1 MTTAGI
7 SYGIAAVAY
16 GTFALWLVQRK
27 VAFKS
32 SRTLIFACAT
42 TVIWALAYGSSNNR
56 LPFGVFELLR
66 NAGWFIFLLAL
77 LNLAK
82 REGRRW
88 PAYIGAY
95 GVAVLLV
102 QLLLWLGWIPYS
114 VLLSVFVGAPAA
126 LMQMVV
132 AMLLLEQLYRNT
144 LPEQRWGIKFMCLGL
159 LGLFVFDFYMF
170 AEAVLFNAVDPALF
184 QARGLINALAVPL
197 IAWSVSRN
205 PSLVLRFSLSR
216 RALFHSASL
225 LAAGIYLLLMA
236 AAGYYIRYFGGDW
249 GSIFQTVFLF
259 GALVM
264 LLVVM
269 FSGTMRAY
277 MRVFLSKHFFA
288 YRYDYREE
296 WLRFTRSLSEGE
308 PGVHLREHTI
318 RAIATLVDC
327 PAGALW
333 LRGEKQDYQC
343 VAHWNMRAAT
353 GSEPADSLFC
363 LFLEKKE
370 WVIDLQEFDRLPE
383 SYGGLPA
390 LPDWLL
396 ALLEVRYVVPLV
408 LHDRLIGWVL
418 LSNSRANLQL
428 NWEVNDLLKT
438 AGRQAAGYLAQLE
451 AAEALLVARQFES
464 FNRMSAFVIH
474 DLKNVV
480 AQLSLLLANAARHK
494 NNPAFQEDMLE
505 TIGHA
510 IDKMNRLLMQ
520 LRKGAQ
526 PIDLPEG
533 VALDAIVKMVLE
545 SKVLAMPKP
554 ELSESVSGLMILA
567 DADRL
572 ERVVGHLVQNAIDA
586 CAPQGKVD
594 VSLSQCGG
602 FAEICVADTGSGMSE
617 QFIRE
622 RLFRPFESTKNM
634 GMGIGTYESREYV
647 RQLGGEIAVD
657 SHEGVGTRFIVKL
670 PLQPK
675 KAAALSAS

>member
-1 MTTAGI
+1 MTTASI

-16 GTFALWLVQRK
+16 GAFALWLVQRK

-77 LNLAK
+77 LNSAK

-95 GVAVLLV
+95 CVAVLLV
-102 QLLLWLGWIPYS
+102 QLLLWLGWIPYF
-114 VLLSVFVGAPAA
+114 VLLSIFVGAPAA

-396 ALLEVRYVVPLV
+396 AIPEVRYVVPLV

-526 PIDLPEG
+526 PIDSPEG

>member
-1 MTTAGI
+1 MTTVGV
-7 SYGIAAVAY
+7 SYGIAAVTY
-16 GTFALWLVQRK
+16 GLFALWLWQRK
-27 VAFKS
+27 AALKS
-32 SRTLIFACAT
+32 SRALIVACGSTLL
-42 TVIWALAYGSSNNR
+42 WALAYASGQSG
-56 LPFGVFELLR
+56 LPFGVIELLR
-66 NAGWFIFLLAL
+66 NAGWFLFLLTL
-77 LNLAK
+77 LNFAQPN
-82 REGRRW
+82 GGRW
-88 PAYIGAY
+88 PVYISAYC
-95 GVAVLLV
+95 LLVMAV
-102 QLLLWLGWIPYS
+102 QLLLWLGWMPFS
-114 VLLSVFVGAPAA
+114 GVLSLFVGPPAA
-126 LMQMVV
+126 LMQMVM

-159 LGLFVFDFYMF
+159 LGLFIFDFYMF

-184 QARGLINALAVPL
+184 QARGAINALAVPL
-197 IAWSVSRN
+197 IAWSVTRN
-205 PSLVLRFSLSR
+205 PALVVRLSLSR

-249 GSIFQTVFLF
+249 GGIVQTVFLF

-264 LLVVM
+264 LIVVM

-333 LRGEKQDYQC
+333 LCGEKAEYQC
-343 VAHWNMRAAT
+343 VAHWNMTAAT

-370 WVIDLQEFDRLPE
+370 WVIDIEEFDRLPE
-383 SYGGLPA
+383 SYGGLPG
-390 LPDWLL
+390 LPTWLL
-396 ALLEVRYVVPLV
+396 AIPAARYVVPLV
-408 LHDRLIGWVL
+408 LHDRLIGWVV
-418 LSNSRANLQL
+418 LSSSRADLQL

-480 AQLSLLLANAARHK
+480 AQLSLLLANAAKHK

-526 PIDLPEG
+526 PIDTPQG
-533 VALDAIVKMVLE
+533 VALDAILARVLE
-545 SKVLAMPKP
+545 SKVLVTPQPVLGECA
-554 ELSESVSGLMILA
+554 SGLLVHA
-567 DADRL
+567 DSDRL
-572 ERVVGHLVQNAIDA
+572 ERVVGHLAQNAVDA
-586 CAPQGKVD
+586 CGTGGHVTLSLLRTGD
-594 VSLSQCGG
+594 V
-602 FAEICVADTGSGMSE
+602 AEIRVVDDGVGMSE

-647 RQLGGEIAVD
+647 RQLGGEILVESQEDA
-657 SHEGVGTRFIVKL
+657 GTTFIVRL
-670 PLQPK
+670 PLK
-675 KAAALSAS
+675 KDTKLMSPA

>member
-1 MTTAGI
+1 MTTVGV
-7 SYGIAAVAY
+7 SYGIAAVTY
-16 GTFALWLVQRK
+16 GLFALWLWQRK
-27 VAFKS
+27 AALKS
-32 SRTLIFACAT
+32 SRALIVACGSTLL
-42 TVIWALAYGSSNNR
+42 WALAYASGQSG
-56 LPFGVFELLR
+56 LPFGVIELLR
-66 NAGWFIFLLAL
+66 NAGWFLFLLTL
-77 LNLAK
+77 LNFAQPN
-82 REGRRW
+82 GGRW
-88 PAYIGAY
+88 PVYISAYC
-95 GVAVLLV
+95 LLVMAV
-102 QLLLWLGWIPYS
+102 QLLLWLGWMPFS
-114 VLLSVFVGAPAA
+114 AVLSLFVGPPAA
-126 LMQMVV
+126 LMQMVM

-159 LGLFVFDFYMF
+159 LGLFIFDFYIF

-184 QARGLINALAVPL
+184 QARGVINALAVPL

-205 PSLVLRFSLSR
+205 PALVVRLSLSR

-249 GSIFQTVFLF
+249 GGIVQTVFLF

-264 LLVVM
+264 LIVVM

-333 LRGEKQDYQC
+333 LCGEKAEYQC
-343 VAHWNMRAAT
+343 VAHWNMTAAT

-370 WVIDLQEFDRLPE
+370 WVIDIEEFDRLPE
-383 SYGGLPA
+383 SYGGLPG
-390 LPDWLL
+390 LPTWLL
-396 ALLEVRYVVPLV
+396 AIPAARYVVPLV
-408 LHDRLIGWVL
+408 LHDRLIGWVV
-418 LSNSRANLQL
+418 LSSSRADLQL

-480 AQLSLLLANAARHK
+480 AQLSLLLANAAKHK
-494 NNPAFQEDMLE
+494 NNPAFQEDMLD

-526 PIDLPEG
+526 PIDTPQG
-533 VALDAIVKMVLE
+533 VALDAILARVLE
-545 SKVLAMPKP
+545 SKMLANPQP
-554 ELSESVSGLMILA
+554 ALGECVSGLSVHA
-567 DADRL
+567 DSDRL

-586 CAPQGKVD
+586 CAGSGHVRL
-594 VSLSQCGG
+594 SLVRTGDS
-602 FAEICVADTGSGMSE
+602 AEIRVVDDGVGMSE

-647 RQLGGEIAVD
+647 RQLGGEILVESQEDA
-657 SHEGVGTRFIVKL
+657 GTTFVVRL
-670 PLQPK
+670 PLK
-675 KAAALSAS
+675 KDTKLMSPG

>member
-1 MTTAGI
+1 MTTVGV

-16 GTFALWLVQRK
+16 GLFALWLWQRK
-27 VAFKS
+27 AALKS
-32 SRTLIFACAT
+32 SRALIVACGGTLL
-42 TVIWALAYGSSNNR
+42 WALTYASGQSG
-56 LPFGVFELLR
+56 LPFGVIELLR
-66 NAGWFIFLLAL
+66 NAGWFLFLLTL
-77 LNLAK
+77 LNFAQPN
-82 REGRRW
+82 GGRW
-88 PAYIGAY
+88 PVYISAYCLVVMG
-95 GVAVLLV
+95 V
-102 QLLLWLGWIPYS
+102 QLLLWLGWMPFSGI
-114 VLLSVFVGAPAA
+114 LSLFVGPPAA
-126 LMQMVV
+126 LMQMVM

-159 LGLFVFDFYMF
+159 LGLFIFDFYMF

-184 QARGLINALAVPL
+184 QARGAINALAVPL

-205 PSLVLRFSLSR
+205 PALVVRLSLSR

-225 LAAGIYLLLMA
+225 LAAGVYLLLMA

-249 GSIFQTVFLF
+249 GGIFQTVFLF

-264 LLVVM
+264 LIVVM

-333 LRGEKQDYQC
+333 LRGEKSEYQC
-343 VAHWNMRAAT
+343 VAHWNMTAAT
-353 GSEPADSLFC
+353 GAESADSLFC

-370 WVIDLQEFDRLPE
+370 WVIDIAEFDRLPE
-383 SYGGLPA
+383 SYGGLPG
-390 LPDWLL
+390 LPAWLL
-396 ALLEVRYVVPLV
+396 AIPAARYVVPLV
-408 LHDRLIGWVL
+408 LHDRLIGWVV
-418 LSNSRANLQL
+418 LSSSRADLQL

-480 AQLSLLLANAARHK
+480 AQLSLLLANAAKHK
-494 NNPAFQEDMLE
+494 NNPAFQEDMLD

-526 PIDLPEG
+526 PIDTPQG
-533 VALDAIVKMVLE
+533 VALDAILARVLE
-545 SKVLAMPKP
+545 SKMLANPQP
-554 ELSESVSGLMILA
+554 ALGECVSGLSVHA
-567 DADRL
+567 DSDRL

-586 CAPQGKVD
+586 CAGSGHVRL
-594 VSLSQCGG
+594 SLVRTGDS
-602 FAEICVADTGSGMSE
+602 AEIRVVDDGVGMSE

-647 RQLGGEIAVD
+647 RQLGGEILVESQEDA
-657 SHEGVGTRFIVKL
+657 GTTFVVRL
-670 PLQPK
+670 PLK
-675 KAAALSAS
+675 KDTKLMSPG